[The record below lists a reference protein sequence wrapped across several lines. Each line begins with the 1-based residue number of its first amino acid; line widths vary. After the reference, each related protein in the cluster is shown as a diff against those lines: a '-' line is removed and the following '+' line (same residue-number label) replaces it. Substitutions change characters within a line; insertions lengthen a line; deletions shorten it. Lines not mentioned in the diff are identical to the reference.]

1 MLKYKKIDLI
11 GKDLN
16 TIIPQGYREV
26 HDLRLAYL
34 LDFDGEALY

>member
-26 HDLRLAYL
+26 HDLRLTYL
-34 LDFDGEALY
+34 LDFDGESLY